1 MAVAAIDIR
10 DGPLHNASM
19 GKPITMDKR
28 ALFLSA
34 ALLLAA
40 AAGLRAAP
48 GGDDVLARLGLTPA
62 AAREGVLGPLS
73 GGTPYDDSA
82 YRAFK
87 ALPAAARADVVRAGL
102 AWIKAYVASVEFQEA
117 YRRLR
122 ESKKPAAPEPR
133 ASADD
138 QVKAM
143 RADMEKSIAEMKKNM
158 AAMDAETKKQME
170 AVIQQLRAQMAQM
183 EGSQQ
188 KEMMRQGT
196 ALAAEE
202 DRKRHEEE
210 LREWEQRFPADPR
223 VLIRRRIQEFL
234 AMSAGVDFAAA
245 LVPRGD
251 QMKFA
256 SAAFEQKP
264 PEWKLCYRAGREAT
278 EAARSFARAWLAEL
292 EKK

>member
-1 MAVAAIDIR
+1 M
-10 DGPLHNASM
+10 
-19 GKPITMDKR
+19 
-28 ALFLSA
+28 
-34 ALLLAA
+34 
-40 AAGLRAAP
+40 AAGPRPAE
-48 GGDDVLARLGLTPA
+48 GTDVLAKLGVARVA
-62 AAREGVLGPLS
+62 AETHVLEALA
-73 GGTPYDDSA
+73 GGTPYDEAA
-82 YRAFK
+82 YKAFK

-102 AWIKAYVASVEFQEA
+102 AWIKAYAAGAEFQEA

-138 QVKAM
+138 QIRKM

-158 AAMDAETKKQME
+158 AAMDAETRKQME

-183 EGSQQ
+183 EGSEQ

-196 ALAAEE
+196 AMAADG

-210 LREWEQRFPADPR
+210 LGEWERNYPADPR
-223 VLIRRRIQEFL
+223 ALIRRRIQEFL
-234 AMSAGVDFAAA
+234 AASAGVDYAAQ
-245 LVPRGD
+245 LRPRGD
-251 QMKFA
+251 KMIFA
-256 SAAFEQKP
+256 NEAYEQKA